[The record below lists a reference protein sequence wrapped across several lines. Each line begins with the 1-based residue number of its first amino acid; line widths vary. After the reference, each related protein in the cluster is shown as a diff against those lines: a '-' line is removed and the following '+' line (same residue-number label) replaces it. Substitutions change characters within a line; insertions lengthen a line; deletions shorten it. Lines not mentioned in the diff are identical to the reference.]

1 MTKAKRIDFTLQNGD
16 KEYDGVAEWDSKGAL
31 VNCQVL
37 DEEDDGYLGNKVY
50 CFFLRHLKKG
60 GKVTK
65 DIDLPSSDVVQF
77 VLEDGSVVTVRPS
90 GTEPKIK
97 FYASCRAPAGLEP
110 QVARQQVLETVAKL
124 QRVLDG
130 WIS

>member
-50 CFFLRHLKKG
+50 CFFLRHLKKEADLNRRIQPL
-60 GKVTK
+60 GKSLA
-65 DIDLPSSDVVQF
+65 ILFFQRDVF
-77 VLEDGSVVTVRPS
+77 RFG
-90 GTEPKIK
+90 
-97 FYASCRAPAGLEP
+97 
-110 QVARQQVLETVAKL
+110 
-124 QRVLDG
+124 
-130 WIS
+130 